1 MSGPAPTTRPATR
14 GRVLATLAALAFAG
28 ALALAPASAASA
40 HDYLVD
46 STPAAGSTVT
56 KPLQTV
62 SLSFND
68 VVLDLS
74 GNGSSSLVQVTGPN
88 AGTRHFETGCATT
101 EGRVVTVP
109 VALGAP
115 GTYTIEWQIVSA
127 DGHTV
132 SSQSSKSLQ
141 FSYQPPAGT
150 TEAAGST
157 SRPSCGAGG
166 SGPSDAATAPPT
178 NETSDAG
185 NLGIVVGIAG
195 GIIGLAVIAVVIV
208 LVTAR
213 RRPKDAEPW
222 HPDEE

>member
-1 MSGPAPTTRPATR
+1 MSGPAPTARHATR
-14 GRVLATLAALAFAG
+14 GRLLASLAALAFAG

-46 STPAAGSTVT
+46 SSPAAGSTVST
-56 KPLQTV
+56 PLHSV
-62 SLSFND
+62 SLTFD
-68 VVLDLS
+68 DIVLDLS
-74 GNGSSSLVQVTGPN
+74 GNGTSSIVQVTGPD
-88 AGTRHFETGCATT
+88 AATRHFETACAST

-115 GTYTIEWQIVSA
+115 GTYTVEWQIVSA

-141 FSYQPPAGT
+141 FSYEPPAGT
-150 TEAAGST
+150 AEAKGSA
-157 SRPSCGAGG
+157 SRPACGAGA
-166 SGPSDAATAPPT
+166 SGTSKATAAPASGT
-178 NETSDAG
+178 TANDG

-195 GIIGLAVIAVVIV
+195 GIVALAVIAIVVV

-213 RRPKDAEPW
+213 RRPKDARPW

>member
-1 MSGPAPTTRPATR
+1 MPTRTHMHKPRGGIRNRMLAVAAATF
-14 GRVLATLAALAFAG
+14 VAC
-28 ALALAPASAASA
+28 ALALVPATGASA

-46 STPAAGSTVT
+46 STPKADSIQTTPLKQVT
-56 KPLQTV
+56 LT
-62 SLSFND
+62 FDD

-74 GNGSSSLVQVTGPN
+74 GNGSSSIVQVTGPD

-109 VALGAP
+109 VALGGA
-115 GTYTIEWQIVSA
+115 GTYTVAWQIVSS

-132 SSQSSKSLQ
+132 SQKIQ
-141 FSYQPPAGT
+141 FSYKPPAGT
-150 TEAAGST
+150 TEAAGSAQ
-157 SRPSCGAGG
+157 RPACGAGA
-166 SGPSDAATAPPT
+166 SGTSKATDAPASGTTA
-178 NETSDAG
+178 NDG

-195 GIIGLAVIAVVIV
+195 GIIGLAVIAVVVV